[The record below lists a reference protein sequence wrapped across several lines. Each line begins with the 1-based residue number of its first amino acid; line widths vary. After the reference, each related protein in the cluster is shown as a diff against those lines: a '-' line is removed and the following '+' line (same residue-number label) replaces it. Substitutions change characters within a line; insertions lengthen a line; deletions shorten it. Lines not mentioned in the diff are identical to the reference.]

1 MKLTTERTIKRTTD
15 ITTECATKLR
25 ILIPKGRI
33 FENIGV
39 LFAEAGLPLKCADR
53 TYRPVI
59 GEGEQ
64 GGPFEAK
71 IMKPQNVGT
80 LLEIGAHDCGFT
92 GIDWI
97 KESGADV
104 VEVLD
109 LGFDKVQ
116 IVAACPCAID
126 DKALAAKK
134 ITAATEYVNLAGRWL
149 DARGYDYRVLRTYGA
164 TEVFPPDDADIIID
178 NTATGQTL
186 KDNGLRVI
194 DILLESSTRFVASH
208 EAMSDQ
214 HRRTRIEE
222 LAMLFRAVLEGR
234 DKVMLEMNVPP
245 ESFATL
251 VDGLPAMRS
260 PTISPLYKDSGYAV
274 KIAIKKSEAPA
285 LIPRLK
291 ALGATDIVEYELRKV
306 IP

>member
-1 MKLTTERTIKRTTD
+1 MLPAMKGK
-15 ITTECATKLR
+15 TKLR

-33 FENIGV
+33 FENISA
-39 LFAEAGLPLKCADR
+39 LFAEAGLPLKRADR

-59 GEGEQ
+59 GDSGQ
-64 GGPFEAK
+64 DGQFEAK

-80 LLEIGAHDCGFT
+80 LLEIDAHDCGFT

-109 LGFDKVQ
+109 LGLDKVQ
-116 IVAACPCAID
+116 IVAACPISID

-134 ITAATEYVNLAGRWL
+134 ITAATEYVNLADHWL
-149 DARGYDYRVLRTYGA
+149 SSKGYDYRVLRTYGA

-194 DILLESSTRFVASH
+194 DVLLESSTRFVASR
-208 EAMSDQ
+208 EAMADN
-214 HRRTRIEE
+214 HRRTQIEE

-234 DKVMLEMNVPP
+234 DKVMLEMNVSP
-245 ESFATL
+245 EAFALL
-251 VDGLPAMRS
+251 VESLPAMRS
-260 PTISPLYKDSGYAV
+260 PTVSPLYKNSGYAV
-274 KIAIKKSEAPA
+274 KIAVKKSEAPA